1 MRFCRFSANHPAANA
16 KLASTVTLTPGYA
29 ATEREREKGFRTPII
44 FITAYLEIPAASLAA
59 ALCERKSPLRDHTVR
74 LKTDGKMDLIAFT
87 E

>member
-44 FITAYLEIPAASLAA
+44 FITAYPERVRMPARSMPEPYAVSISL
-59 ALCERKSPLRDHTVR
+59 SIVR
-74 LKTDGKMDLIAFT
+74 R
-87 E
+87 